1 VVVPAL
7 SRKGDEMAVRATSHV
22 AIGVHDMDRA
32 LRFYRDLLGLRVAVD
47 REECFADASTD
58 PPAERRRRAVYLRWA
73 DGPDDAFVVLDQQH
87 NVIPGAPKKLFQIGV
102 HHVAF
107 WVDDIEPYM
116 AEVANAG
123 GHIAYGPNHSGGEAY
138 GEAPGS
144 RVRTVLFHDPEG
156 NIVQLDQRLPGVA

>member
-1 VVVPAL
+1 
-7 SRKGDEMAVRATSHV
+7 V

-47 REECFADASTD
+47 REECFVDASTS

-73 DGPDDAFVVLDQQH
+73 YGPDDAFIVLDQQER
-87 NVIPGAPKKLFQIGV
+87 PLLGEPKELFQIGL

-107 WVDDIEPYM
+107 WVDDLAPY
-116 AEVANAG
+116 VADVAAAG
-123 GHIAYGPNHSGGEAY
+123 GAVAYGPNESGGEAY

-144 RVRTVLFHDPEG
+144 RVRTVLFRDPEG
-156 NIVQLDQRLPGVA
+156 NIVQLDQRLTAAES